1 MYAIVE
7 TSGRQFKVAEGDRIL
22 VDRMQAE
29 VGSEIVLD
37 RVLLLHGDDLV
48 VGAPVIDGAS
58 ISARVIEHTKG
69 EKVTSFKFVRT
80 RRYRRRHGYRHSHTT
95 LEILG
100 IKR

>member
-7 TSGRQFKVAEGDRIL
+7 TSGRQFKVAEGDKIL
-22 VDRMQAE
+22 VDRVQAE